1 MKKEWMGLIQ
11 KREDGSEE
19 VNYDDP
25 SFPSY
30 IYEGWI
36 KPNVTWARVPHFHED
51 IEMITVKTGK
61 MAYSVNGKNVLL
73 NAGDTIFVNS
83 NQIHYTMA
91 VDDCTATYV
100 IFVAS
105 PEILSASVAV
115 QMQAILPV
123 TNSHVLP
130 YLRFRNINEDSEEIY
145 SLMME
150 LPAIRR
156 DAFQVT
162 KKFFDIWEIILR
174 QSKNF
179 GMLNEQLQTDTYT
192 GSFKAMMYFIQQNYP
207 NPVTLDDISLS
218 GNVSRSLCNRI
229 FHKYVGDSPVN
240 YLLNFRIRKVAEYLR
255 TTSLSLS
262 EIAAATG
269 FNGTSYMSEM
279 FKKYFGISPR
289 EFRKNPVFT
298 INEK

>member
-61 MAYSVNGKNVLL
+61 MAYSVNGKTILL

-83 NQIHYTMA
+83 NQIHYSMT

-105 PEILSASVAV
+105 PEILSTSVAV

-123 TNSHVLP
+123 TNSPVLP
-130 YLRFRNINEDSEEIY
+130 FIRFRNINEDTEEIY
-145 SLMME
+145 SLMMQ
-150 LPAIRR
+150 LPPIRR
-156 DAFQVT
+156 DAFLIT
-162 KKFFDIWEIILR
+162 KKFFDIWEIILKH
-174 QSKNF
+174 SKNF
-179 GMLNEQLQTDTYT
+179 GMLNEQIQTDAYT
-192 GSFKAMMYFIQQNYP
+192 GSFKAMMYFIQQQYQ
-207 NPVTLDDISLS
+207 NPVSLDDICQS

-262 EIAAATG
+262 EIAVATG

-279 FKKYFGISPR
+279 FKKSFGISPR
-289 EFRKNPVFT
+289 EYRKAPVFT
-298 INEK
+298 INDK